1 MCTESQRTTA
11 SMCSSHI
18 CALETSWG
26 NWTKWGI
33 LSPYCELSLRASIL
47 KKHLPAWAIPLTLEG
62 GEKVEK
68 AKMLRM
74 PQNKKYPPESS
85 CRLPSE
91 ILVALREST
100 FSASFRWSKKQV
112 NCLQVMI
119 CEGSLETQCKQL
131 GSPITV
137 KPSYYFFFSL
147 SKISNCAFLA
157 VARGKNRGF
166 PKGCDQQNWAH
177 WGAWPW

>member
-11 SMCSSHI
+11 SMCSSHRR
-18 CALETSWG
+18 ALETSWG

-119 CEGSLETQCKQL
+119 CEGSLEMQCKQL

-137 KPSYYFFFSL
+137 KPSYYFFFPSL
-147 SKISNCAFLA
+147 
-157 VARGKNRGF
+157 KNKQLCLFGSCKR
-166 PKGCDQQNWAH
+166 KKKRVS
-177 WGAWPW
+177 